1 MRLLNSFFSL
11 SKQEQDKPIRDKL
24 KDKKYFEKMLSI
36 KLGEIADDEKYI
48 KKERNNNDGIVRP
61 FLYWCS
67 AVDHIRAIEINYSM
81 GEDIG
86 QLRKLYTRSLDNY
99 ILGANFR
106 NPTYADDL
114 DRISLGI
121 LLDIDN
127 IAFYRL
133 ADYVLQMDGQAKSVD
148 WTPDQLLWF
157 LLNARLGDDKK
168 QTYADKLAFPK
179 LYKGLFK
186 LTKIIDTQE
195 AKKALEDYIGK
206 WYNLNKDAPWHDNH
220 LMKYCYRGYWAWEV
234 AAVAKIMHIDDSDL
248 RDNPFYP
255 YDMVHWTDN
264 VTTEGHQ
271 HNSYSR

>member
-1 MRLLNSFFSL
+1 MGLFNFKLGG
-11 SKQEQDKPIRDKL
+11 SKKEQDKPIRDKL

-48 KKERNNNDGIVRP
+48 QKERNNNDGIVRP

-86 QLRKLYTRSLDNY
+86 QLRKLYTRSLGNY

-127 IAFYRL
+127 TAFNRL

-255 YDMVHWTDN
+255 YDMVHWKDN

>member
-1 MRLLNSFFSL
+1 MRLLNPFFSR
-11 SKQEQDKPIRDKL
+11 SKREQDKPIRDKL
-24 KDKKYFEKMLSI
+24 KGKKYFEKMLSI

-48 KKERNNNDGIVRP
+48 QKERNSNDGIVRP

-67 AVDHIRAIEINYSM
+67 AVDHIRAIETNYSM

-127 IAFYRL
+127 TAFNRL
-133 ADYVLQMDGQAKSVD
+133 ADYVLQMDGQAKSVG

-179 LYKGLFK
+179 L
-186 LTKIIDTQE
+186 
-195 AKKALEDYIGK
+195 
-206 WYNLNKDAPWHDNH
+206 P
-220 LMKYCYRGYWAWEV
+220 
-234 AAVAKIMHIDDSDL
+234 
-248 RDNPFYP
+248 
-255 YDMVHWTDN
+255 
-264 VTTEGHQ
+264 
-271 HNSYSR
+271 